1 VVNDNRQRKKCPYC
15 AEFILEE
22 AIRCRF
28 CQADLTKEPAA
39 SEAKSKEVT
48 LTKAMLSNLF
58 CPGLG
63 SWKLGERG
71 RGAIILGILLLSCLM
86 YAGEVMPKVN
96 KEVSKALRTGRT
108 RGIEKNLKKTMSDNI
123 WLDVAFWTFTYSF
136 VDVYLIAS
144 SRKKA
149 KKDG

>member
-1 VVNDNRQRKKCPYC
+1 MVNDNRERKKCPYC
-15 AEFILEE
+15 AELILKE

-28 CQADLTKEPAA
+28 CQADLTEQVKQETKPKEI
-39 SEAKSKEVT
+39 T
-48 LTKAMLSNLF
+48 LVRAMLSNLV

-63 SWKLGERG
+63 SWKLGEKVRG
-71 RGAIILGILLLSCLM
+71 GIILGVLLLSCFM

-96 KEVSKALRTGRT
+96 KEVTKALKTGRT

-123 WLDVAFWTFTYSF
+123 WLDIAFWTFAYSF
-136 VDVYLIAS
+136 VDVYIIVS
-144 SRKKA
+144 SRKKT